1 MARVVMDAASLP
13 ASGSERQYENIA
25 SPAATGVRYVR
36 FRSSDAARRRG
47 SVPSLFTAGMRD
59 EDAQAR
65 ATSSIT
71 IAVASASAP
80 APPYST
86 GMCGAWKSEAR
97 NASYDALG
105 NSPLSS
111 ASAAFGATRASQT
124 SRTAA
129 RMA

>member
-1 MARVVMDAASLP
+1 M
-13 ASGSERQYENIA
+13 SE
-25 SPAATGVRYVR
+25 
-36 FRSSDAARRRG
+36 D
-47 SVPSLFTAGMRD
+47 
-59 EDAQAR
+59 DAQTR
-65 ATSSIT
+65 ATSSMT
-71 IAVASASAP
+71 IAVARASAP

-129 RMA
+129 RMVS